1 MDSKNRPLSPHLQ
14 IYKPQITSLTSIMHR
29 LTGVYLFI
37 GVLILSW
44 FFIYYQYQTNLVFGN
59 NYSKCARNV
68 ISIYATYFFSFTW
81 LFSLYYHLCN
91 GVRHLMWD
99 IGKGYD
105 ITTAYRNA
113 YIVIFSAI
121 FLTIATIITYFILR

>member
-1 MDSKNRPLSPHLQ
+1 MDNKNRPLSPHLQ
-14 IYKPQITSLTSIMHR
+14 IYKPQMTSFTSILHR
-29 LTGVYLFI
+29 LTGIYLFL

-44 FFIYYQYQTNLVFGN
+44 FFIYYQYQTDLVFGSE
-59 NYSKCARNV
+59 YKQCSSKIWAYV
-68 ISIYATYFFSFTW
+68 TYFFSFSW
-81 LFSLYYHLCN
+81 IFALYYHLCN

-105 ITTAYRNA
+105 IKIAYRNA

-121 FLTIATIITYFILR
+121 FLTIATIITYFYLR

>member
-1 MDSKNRPLSPHLQ
+1 MNNQNRPLSPHLQ
-14 IYKPQITSLTSIMHR
+14 IYKPQMTSFTSILHR
-29 LTGVYLFI
+29 MTGIYLFL

-44 FFIYYQYQTNLVFGN
+44 FFIYYQYQTDLVFGG
-59 NYSKCARNV
+59 NYQKCSSNIWV
-68 ISIYATYFFSFTW
+68 YATYFFSFTW
-81 LFSLYYHLCN
+81 LFALYYHLCN

-105 ITTAYRNA
+105 IKDAYRNA

-121 FLTIATIITYFILR
+121 FLTIATIFTYFYLR

>member
-1 MDSKNRPLSPHLQ
+1 MKNKRPLSPHLQ
-14 IYKPQITSLTSIMHR
+14 IYKPQMTSFTSILHR
-29 LTGVYLFI
+29 LTGIYLFL

-44 FFIYYQYQTNLVFGN
+44 FFIYYQYQTDLVFGG
-59 NYSKCARNV
+59 NYQKCSSNIWV
-68 ISIYATYFFSFTW
+68 YATYFFSFTW
-81 LFSLYYHLCN
+81 LFALYYHLCN

-105 ITTAYRNA
+105 IKDAYRNA

-121 FLTIATIITYFILR
+121 FLTIATIFTYFYLR

>member
-1 MDSKNRPLSPHLQ
+1 MDNKNRPLSPHLQ
-14 IYKPQITSLTSIMHR
+14 IYKPQMTSLTSIMHR
-29 LTGVYLFI
+29 MTGVYLFL

-44 FFIYYQYQTNLVFGN
+44 LFIYYQYQTDLVFGN
-59 NYSKCARNV
+59 KYEGCSNATWTYV
-68 ISIYATYFFSFTW
+68 TYFFSFTW
-81 LFSLYYHLCN
+81 LFALYYHLCN

-105 ITTAYRNA
+105 IKIAYRNA

-121 FLTIATIITYFILR
+121 SLTIATIFTYFYLR

>member
-1 MDSKNRPLSPHLQ
+1 MDSNNRPLSPHLQ
-14 IYKPQITSLTSIMHR
+14 IYKPQMTSFTSILHR
-29 LTGVYLFI
+29 LTGIYLFL

-44 FFIYYQYQTNLVFGN
+44 FFIHYQYQTDLVFGSE
-59 NYSKCARNV
+59 YKQCSSPIWV
-68 ISIYATYFFSFTW
+68 YITYFFSFSW
-81 LFSLYYHLCN
+81 IFALYYHLCN

-105 ITTAYRNA
+105 IKIAYRNA

-121 FLTIATIITYFILR
+121 FLTIATIITYFYLR

>member
-1 MDSKNRPLSPHLQ
+1 MNNQNRPLSPHLQ
-14 IYKPQITSLTSIMHR
+14 IYKPQMTSFTSILHR
-29 LTGVYLFI
+29 MTGIYLFL

-44 FFIYYQYQTNLVFGN
+44 FFIYYQYQTDLVFGC
-59 NYSKCARNV
+59 NYQKCSSNIWV
-68 ISIYATYFFSFTW
+68 YATYFFSFTW
-81 LFSLYYHLCN
+81 LFALYYHLCN

-105 ITTAYRNA
+105 IKDAYRNA

-121 FLTIATIITYFILR
+121 FLTIATIFTYFYLR

>member
-1 MDSKNRPLSPHLQ
+1 MDNKNRPLSPHLQ
-14 IYKPQITSLTSIMHR
+14 IYKPQMTSFTSILHR
-29 LTGVYLFI
+29 LTGIYLFL

-44 FFIYYQYQTNLVFGN
+44 FFIHYQYQTDLVFDSG
-59 NYSKCARNV
+59 YKQCSSTIWV
-68 ISIYATYFFSFTW
+68 YITYFFSFSW
-81 LFSLYYHLCN
+81 IFALYYHLCN

-105 ITTAYRNA
+105 IKIAYRNA

-121 FLTIATIITYFILR
+121 FLTIATIITYFYLR

>member
-1 MDSKNRPLSPHLQ
+1 
-14 IYKPQITSLTSIMHR
+14 
-29 LTGVYLFI
+29 
-37 GVLILSW
+37 
-44 FFIYYQYQTNLVFGN
+44 
-59 NYSKCARNV
+59 
-68 ISIYATYFFSFTW
+68 
-81 LFSLYYHLCN
+81 
-91 GVRHLMWD
+91 MWD

>member
-1 MDSKNRPLSPHLQ
+1 MNNQNRPLSPHLQ
-14 IYKPQITSLTSIMHR
+14 IYKPQMTSFTSILHR
-29 LTGVYLFI
+29 LTGIYLFL

-44 FFIYYQYQTNLVFGN
+44 FFIYYQYQTDLVFGG
-59 NYSKCARNV
+59 NYQKCSSNIWV
-68 ISIYATYFFSFTW
+68 YATYFFSFTW
-81 LFSLYYHLCN
+81 LFALYYHLCN

-105 ITTAYRNA
+105 IKDAYRNA

-121 FLTIATIITYFILR
+121 FLTIATIFTYFYLR

>member
-1 MDSKNRPLSPHLQ
+1 MNNQNRPLSPHLQ
-14 IYKPQITSLTSIMHR
+14 IYKPQMTSFTSILHR
-29 LTGVYLFI
+29 LTGIYLFL

-44 FFIYYQYQTNLVFGN
+44 FFIYYQYQTDLVFGG
-59 NYSKCARNV
+59 NYKKCSSNIWV
-68 ISIYATYFFSFTW
+68 YATYFFSFTW
-81 LFSLYYHLCN
+81 LFALYYHLCN

-105 ITTAYRNA
+105 IKDAYRNA

-121 FLTIATIITYFILR
+121 FLTIATIFTYFYLR

>member
-1 MDSKNRPLSPHLQ
+1 MDNKNRPLSPHLQ
-14 IYKPQITSLTSIMHR
+14 IYKPQMTSFTSIMHR
-29 LTGVYLFI
+29 LTGVYLFL

-44 FFIYYQYQTNLVFGN
+44 FFVYYQYQTELVFGGKYQQCSN
-59 NYSKCARNV
+59 KFW
-68 ISIYATYFFSFTW
+68 IIITYFFSFTW
-81 LFSLYYHLCN
+81 LFALYYHLCN

-105 ITTAYRNA
+105 IKDAYRNA

-121 FLTIATIITYFILR
+121 FLTIATIFTYFYLR

>member
-59 NYSKCARNV
+59 NYSNCTRNV

>member
-1 MDSKNRPLSPHLQ
+1 MNNQNIPLSPHLQ
-14 IYKPQITSLTSIMHR
+14 IYKPQMTSFTSILHR
-29 LTGVYLFI
+29 LTGIYLFL

-44 FFIYYQYQTNLVFGN
+44 FFIYYQYQTDLVFGG
-59 NYSKCARNV
+59 NYQKCSSNIWV
-68 ISIYATYFFSFTW
+68 YATYFFSFTW
-81 LFSLYYHLCN
+81 LFALYYHLCN

-105 ITTAYRNA
+105 IKDAYRNA

-121 FLTIATIITYFILR
+121 FLTIATIFTYFYLR